1 MSDDTC
7 QRSERGAQKS
17 EGGWGMTN
25 DQCQMTNQMPSSN
38 DQTRRRASY
47 DIRVHVGRWAR
58 VHTCFGGYELPAG
71 LPENAEVRLEAFD
84 RGYWTVRFEGG
95 SVRGGNGVRWAGGNI
110 VG

>member
-1 MSDDTC
+1 
-7 QRSERGAQKS
+7 
-17 EGGWGMTN
+17 
-25 DQCQMTNQMPSSN
+25 MTNQMPSSN

-84 RGYWTVRFEGG
+84 RGYWTVRFEGEVFEVAMACVG
-95 SVRGGNGVRWAGGNI
+95 RAGILWVEPRLWSGH
-110 VG
+110 